1 MYLLTRFEYI
11 LQFIQE
17 KINQYAPLYSMDL
30 RPQMTI
36 DERGEDNEVQSYIT
50 EAKQIQAA
58 NKIFI

>member
-1 MYLLTRFEYI
+1 MYLLARFECI

-30 RPQMTI
+30 RPQMTF
-36 DERGEDNEVQSYIT
+36 DEREDNEVQSYIT
-50 EAKQIQAA
+50 EAKQIQTA